1 VGSNTEPGWR
11 RLKSK
16 SMLIDVAD
24 GSALAIQSLGL
35 KANKQDVWLL
45 VALWNGPCSWHIKT
59 GAHT

>member
-1 VGSNTEPGWR
+1 
-11 RLKSK
+11 
-16 SMLIDVAD
+16 MLIDVAD